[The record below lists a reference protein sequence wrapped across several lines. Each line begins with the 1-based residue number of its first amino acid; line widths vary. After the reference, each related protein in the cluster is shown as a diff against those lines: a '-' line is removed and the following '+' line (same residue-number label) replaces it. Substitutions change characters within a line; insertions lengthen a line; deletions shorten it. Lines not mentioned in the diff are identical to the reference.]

1 MATNNLAYNNFIKNM
16 ASVDELLLVYNHV
29 IKQSNDFLE
38 QAKEMLRACIVISV
52 SALDNYMHDFYRN
65 EIIESYLGQGN
76 FNVQF
81 SNLRVSIEC
90 MKQIGLDDI
99 TKDYKRKVINDE
111 LRKIQ
116 KTESYQSPKSIEYI
130 FSNLGVK
137 NVWNRLKEQ
146 GIDRLN
152 PDDIKRELSNIIDRR
167 NKISHESDWDFIREQ
182 KYPIDE
188 SDVKSTKLFITT
200 LVKNI
205 NKLN

>member
-1 MATNNLAYNNFIKNM
+1 M